1 MNNIINSIIKEHTT
15 LISNIEKNHLSKIQ
29 TAVKWIVDALKNG
42 NKILFA
48 GNGGSAA
55 DAQHLSAEFIG
66 RFRRERPALPAIAL
80 TTDTS
85 ILTAVGNDYGF
96 EEIFA
101 RQIEGLI
108 EEGDIFY
115 AITTSGNSENIV
127 KAVKVCHKTH
137 SKTIGLLGKDGGKV
151 GEMVDLPIIIESNDT
166 ARIQEVHSTI
176 GHIICE
182 LVENSLYGDNV

>member
-15 LISNIEKNHLSKIQ
+15 LISNIEKNHSSKIQ
-29 TAVKWIVDALKNG
+29 TAVKWIVDALKSR

-127 KAVKVCHKTH
+127 KAVKVCHKTP